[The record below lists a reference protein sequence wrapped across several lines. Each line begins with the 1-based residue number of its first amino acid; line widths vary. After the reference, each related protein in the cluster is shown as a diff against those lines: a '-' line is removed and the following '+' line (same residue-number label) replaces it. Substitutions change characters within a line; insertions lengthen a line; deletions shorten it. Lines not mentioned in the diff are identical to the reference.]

1 MTHVELDHQ
10 AVLRLTNG
18 DEEALDW
25 IQLGRAY
32 VHEADDLI
40 DEDVA
45 SGNVRSAADRACRL
59 GAMALDLY
67 THPFFMRNWAAL
79 KYAMLRNLHNYRDSV
94 AWENSTVPWQKQ
106 FSDWARHGWL
116 DVCITVGDICGG
128 YDKTCNETLEM
139 RSVSYSNHHKETG
152 EAT

>member
-1 MTHVELDHQ
+1 MTHCEADQQ
-10 AVLRLTNG
+10 ALLRLTNG
-18 DEEALDW
+18 NAEAQEW
-25 IQLGRAY
+25 IQLGRLY
-32 VHEADDLI
+32 IHEADDLI

-45 SGNVRSAADRACRL
+45 AGNVRSAADRACRL

-67 THPFFMRNWAAL
+67 THPFFLKNMAAL

-94 AWENSTVPWQKQ
+94 TWENSVVQWQNQ

-128 YDKTCNETLEM
+128 YDNTCNETLEM
-139 RSVSYSNHHKETG
+139 RALSYADHHKETG
-152 EAT
+152 EVA